1 MVEMG
6 VSLARDKL
14 DVVKARSAE
23 EVASMI
29 QEPLL

>member
-14 DVVKARSAE
+14 DVFRPRSAE
-23 EVASMI
+23 EVVSMI
-29 QEPLL
+29 QEPWL